1 MAGDFL
7 KHSGVLITAL
17 GAQAPDTVSTEDTS
31 FRGPK
36 EIIKHAPTRC
46 TEAGRITS
54 GCVRDYRQALTSPWT
69 PGCQIHPLLLLQ
81 SPSSRSLVWQ
91 PSPRAQGRE
100 ERVPRNPLPGAR
112 FGVGAIM
119 TRLLSSAPS
128 TPRPRCAPAR
138 AVLSLPLGPPSPPTS
153 EAGRRLPRER
163 GHGTRLFRCSVA
175 SDCLTEPVLA
185 GDS

>member
-36 EIIKHAPTRC
+36 EIIKHAPARF

-54 GCVRDYRQALTSPWT
+54 GRVRDYRQALTSPWT
-69 PGCQIHPLLLLQ
+69 PGCQIHPLLLQ
-81 SPSSRSLVWQ
+81 SPSSRSLAWQ
-91 PSPRAQGRE
+91 PLPRAQGRE

-128 TPRPRCAPAR
+128 TPRSPRPFRWGHQAR
-138 AVLSLPLGPPSPPTS
+138 PRLRRGGGSPGN
-153 EAGRRLPRER
+153 AAR
-163 GHGTRLFRCSVA
+163 GCSA
-175 SDCLTEPVLA
+175 ARWHRTA
-185 GDS
+185 

>member
-1 MAGDFL
+1 MVGDFL

-36 EIIKHAPTRC
+36 EIIKHAPARC

-81 SPSSRSLVWQ
+81 SPSSRSLAWQ
-91 PSPRAQGRE
+91 PLPRAQGRE

-153 EAGRRLPRER
+153 EAGRRLPGNAATAR
-163 GHGTRLFRCSVA
+163 GCSA
-175 SDCLTEPVLA
+175 ARWHRTA
-185 GDS
+185 